1 MGDSSTTLRR
11 RAAELGIDVRYED
24 VDQVWHD
31 ADPTSLA
38 MVVEV
43 LDADAAVSDG
53 PVDPVVIGAA
63 RPVTVSGTITDV
75 ELTLADGTSVD
86 VELLADPRGAGTSIV
101 LPPDLPFGCHELRV
115 ATRAFEGLSTI
126 VVPPP
131 MMPRSERLSG
141 RSGLF
146 VPAYALWDHDH
157 ALPSFSLLGRLADAL
172 DDLDT
177 AALITL
183 PLYATFLDDPFD
195 PSPYSP
201 ASRLHWNE
209 CYLDDHTLPEAPLDP
224 QGRYLDWAA
233 VARRRRK
240 QLLTAVEH
248 LDSRTQHELDQFV
261 VTRPDVQEF
270 ARFMATRRGD
280 DDPQVE
286 RSHVLAQYLAHRQL
300 EAVGR
305 SSGATLA
312 IDLPIGCHPDGFER
326 WAHPELF
333 ADRMAIGAPPDSFF
347 AEGQNWGL
355 PPQLPA
361 AGRHSG
367 YRLWRELLTRAG
379 EHASLLRIDHVMAV
393 HRLWWVPDGRG
404 ADQGV
409 YVRYP
414 REELLAVIAATA
426 ATLDTTVVGEDLGT
440 VPAEVGEALERW
452 QMLGMF
458 EEQFHT
464 DTDPMPRIPERTVAG
479 VRTHDMAPFA
489 AFVASQGRGLD
500 AYRRRLANVVGH
512 EVGDHYHDL
521 LDSVIE
527 RLASSDASLV
537 TVDLDDL
544 LGETEPH
551 NVPGRVG
558 DTTWRRRLDR
568 SLTDTM
574 ADPELQRRLRLLA
587 TRPVARR

>member
-1 MGDSSTTLRR
+1 MADPLTSLQR
-11 RAAELGIDVRYED
+11 RALELGIDIRYED

-31 ADPTSLA
+31 ADPSSLA
-38 MVVEV
+38 LVVDV
-43 LDADAAVSDG
+43 LDADAAVPDG
-53 PVDPVVIGAA
+53 PVDPVVIGTA
-63 RPVTVSGTITDV
+63 RPVAVTGAITDL
-75 ELTLADGTSVD
+75 ELTLADGTTVD
-86 VELLADPRGAGTSIV
+86 LQLLAAPTGGGASVV
-101 LPPDLPFGCHELRV
+101 LPPDLPVGCHELRV
-115 ATRAFEGLSTI
+115 ATRAFEGVSTI

-131 MMPRSERLSG
+131 MMPRSERLTG

-157 ALPSFSLLGRLADAL
+157 VLPSFSLLGRLADAL
-172 DDLDT
+172 GALDT

-183 PLYATFLDDPFD
+183 PLYAAFLDEPFD

-209 CYLDDHTLPEAPLDP
+209 CYLDDRTLPEAPLDP
-224 QGRYLDWAA
+224 QGRYLDWPT
-233 VARRRRK
+233 VARRRRE
-240 QLLTAVEH
+240 QLLSAVEH
-248 LDSRTQHELDQFV
+248 LDATTAGELDDFV
-261 VTRPDVQEF
+261 TRRPDVAAF
-270 ARFMATRRGD
+270 ARFMATRRGG
-280 DDPQVE
+280 DDPRSE

-300 EAVGR
+300 AAIGR
-305 SSGATLA
+305 SSGAALA

-333 ADRMAIGAPPDSFF
+333 ADRMAIGAPPDTFF
-347 AEGQNWGL
+347 ADGQNWGL

-464 DTDPMPRIPERTVAG
+464 DTSPLPRIPERTVAG
-479 VRTHDMAPFA
+479 VRTHDMQPFA
-489 AFVASQGRGLD
+489 AFVAAQAPALG
-500 AYRRRLANVVGH
+500 AYRRRVASVVGH
-512 EVGDHYHDL
+512 EVGDHYFDL

-527 RLASSDASLV
+527 RLASSEAWLV

-568 SLTDTM
+568 SLTDTL

-587 TRPVARR
+587 TRSAGRR